1 MNPTPAFWDS
11 SALIPLCVSQPVT
24 PSLRSLVNQYKVVVW
39 WATPIE
45 MQSAF
50 QRLIRMGLL
59 TPSQHRAAERGLD
72 RLRRGWRE
80 LQPSEPLRSQAE
92 ILLKQHPL
100 QAAEALQLAA
110 AWIWSS
116 GDPSS
121 YVFISGD
128 KQLLTAA
135 EQVGFQAVAV

>member
-1 MNPTPAFWDS
+1 
-11 SALIPLCVSQPVT
+11 
-24 PSLRSLVNQYKVVVW
+24 
-39 WATPIE
+39 

-50 QRLIRMGLL
+50 QRLARMGLL

-80 LQPSEPLRSQAE
+80 LQPSEQLRSQAE

-100 QAAEALQLAA
+100 KAAAALQLAA
-110 AWIWSS
+110 ACIWSS

-121 YVFISGD
+121 HVFISGD

-135 EQVGFQAVAV
+135 QQVGFQAVTV